1 MVFRLSAKVFSQE
14 GCLNL
19 SISLN
24 HVLPYVY
31 RNIVCSMTSNSSPV
45 FFFELHLNWEIT
57 LVSFLVNVL
66 DNLKRHYMVWH
77 CHCHR
82 FYSFPLFDKYF
93 DDHPFT
99 KLCIISLRNQK
110 FRFLVLKLSRIPK
123 FNIIPPVMSISKSS
137 FKFSLL
143 DSFTLC

>member
-1 MVFRLSAKVFSQE
+1 MVFRLSAKFFSQE

-31 RNIVCSMTSNSSPV
+31 RNIVCSTTSNSPPV
-45 FFFELHLNWEIT
+45 FFSELHQNWEIT

-93 DDHPFT
+93 DYHPFT
-99 KLCIISLRNQK
+99 KLCIIYLRNQK
-110 FRFLVLKLSRIPK
+110 LCFWFLSSQEFP
-123 FNIIPPVMSISKSS
+123 NSIS
-137 FKFSLL
+137 FHL
-143 DSFTLC
+143 